1 MSITPEAL
9 QRFKLKPEG
18 LESMANPPRTWV
30 EMAVMHVVGQGEE
43 ALVAM
48 HLQSAFAFRRRITD
62 SAGTH

>member
-1 MSITPEAL
+1 M

-48 HLQSAFAFRRRITD
+48 HLQSAFDFHRKKIQTALVHT
-62 SAGTH
+62 